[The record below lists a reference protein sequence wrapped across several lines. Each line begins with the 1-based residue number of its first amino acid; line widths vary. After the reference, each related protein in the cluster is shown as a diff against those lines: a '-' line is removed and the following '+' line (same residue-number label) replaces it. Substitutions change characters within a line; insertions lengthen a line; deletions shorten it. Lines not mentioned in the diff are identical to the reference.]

1 MIGTLVKNKKLL
13 ETLELEIRL
22 YALTHSNRRT
32 EGFIN
37 RIFAYLRENM
47 ELLQDDNYKKL
58 YDECFLLSKWLRRKE
73 YKLEQKNYEIVTDI
87 MNKHEDFA
95 YSKEFVDDYLKFRM
109 DAWKTGYYDKLFE

>member
-1 MIGTLVKNKKLL
+1 MKNKKLL

-47 ELLQDDNYKKL
+47 EFLQDDNYKKL
-58 YDECFLLSKWLRRKE
+58 YDECILLSKWLHRKE
-73 YKLEQKNYEIVTDI
+73 YELEQKNYEVVTDL

-95 YSKEFVDDYLKFRM
+95 YSKEVVEDYLKFRI

>member
-1 MIGTLVKNKKLL
+1 LIGLLVKNKKLL
-13 ETLELEIRL
+13 ETLEIEIRL

-58 YDECFLLSKWLRRKE
+58 YNECILLSKWLHRKD
-73 YKLEQKNYEIVTDI
+73 YKLEQKNYEIVTDL
-87 MNKHEDFA
+87 MNKHEEFA
-95 YSKEFVDDYLKFRM
+95 YSKEIVDDYLKFRM
-109 DAWKTGYYDKLFE
+109 DSWKTGYYDKLFE